1 MSSDES
7 TFLQFASYKPF
18 VRRPHGSSPADSR
31 YLQPTVKHPPSV
43 MVWGCFSSQ
52 GRGGLYFLPKGQTM
66 NASRNNSVLDDH
78 LHVLNFMSIHGC
90 TTFQKDSAPCHK
102 AKSVMNWFHTKNV
115 TMLKW
120 AGNSPDLNPIEN
132 LRTLIKKKVSTS
144 NPTTLDELKQI
155 IKEIW
160 CTDNDQNV
168 CKHLTDS
175 MPSRIQKINKG
186 YHTKY

>member
-1 MSSDES
+1 MHNFPKRLG
-7 TFLQFASYKPF
+7 TMPQ
-18 VRRPHGSSPADSR
+18 
-31 YLQPTVKHPPSV
+31 
-43 MVWGCFSSQ
+43 SQ
-52 GRGGLYFLPKGQTM
+52 ISHELVSHQTCHNAQMGR
-66 NASRNNSVLDDH
+66 
-78 LHVLNFMSIHGC
+78 
-90 TTFQKDSAPCHK
+90 
-102 AKSVMNWFHTKNV
+102 
-115 TMLKW
+115 
-120 AGNSPDLNPIEN
+120 NSPDLNPIEN

-168 CKHLTDS
+168 CKNLTDS

>member
-1 MSSDES
+1 
-7 TFLQFASYKPF
+7 
-18 VRRPHGSSPADSR
+18 
-31 YLQPTVKHPPSV
+31 
-43 MVWGCFSSQ
+43 
-52 GRGGLYFLPKGQTM
+52 M
-66 NASRNNSVLDDH
+66 NASRNISVLDDH

-132 LRTLIKKKVSTS
+132 LQTLIKKKLSTS

-168 CKHLTDS
+168 CKNLTDF

>member
-1 MSSDES
+1 MP
-7 TFLQFASYKPF
+7 Q
-18 VRRPHGSSPADSR
+18 
-31 YLQPTVKHPPSV
+31 
-43 MVWGCFSSQ
+43 SQ
-52 GRGGLYFLPKGQTM
+52 ISHELVSHQKCH
-66 NASRNNSVLDDH
+66 NA
-78 LHVLNFMSIHGC
+78 
-90 TTFQKDSAPCHK
+90 Q
-102 AKSVMNWFHTKNV
+102 
-115 TMLKW
+115 W

-168 CKHLTDS
+168 CKNLTDS

>member
-1 MSSDES
+1 
-7 TFLQFASYKPF
+7 
-18 VRRPHGSSPADSR
+18 
-31 YLQPTVKHPPSV
+31 
-43 MVWGCFSSQ
+43 
-52 GRGGLYFLPKGQTM
+52 
-66 NASRNNSVLDDH
+66 
-78 LHVLNFMSIHGC
+78 MSIHGC

-115 TMLKW
+115 TMLKL
-120 AGNSPDLNPIEN
+120 AGNSPDLNPIES
-132 LRTLIKKKVSTS
+132 LRRLIKKKVSTS

-160 CTDNDQNV
+160 CTDNDQND
-168 CKHLTDS
+168 CKNLTDS